1 MGINDQGLF
10 RIAKE
15 EITNLVNS
23 GQKFNFTMA
32 TIDCHTTDGIKCSL
46 CPNTYSNRY
55 ENIYACQS
63 KQVNNFISWCKEQSW
78 FANTTIVLVG
88 DHNTMAVKYTKDIPA
103 DYVRTTYNCF
113 INSKVS
119 RNTKTDSSVIEC
131 FQIITAMGFKVDGN
145 NSFSTNL

>member
-1 MGINDQGLF
+1 MCEWGINDQGLF

-32 TIDCHTTDGIKCSL
+32 TIDCHTTMELNVHFVRIPIQIDMRIFML
-46 CPNTYSNRY
+46 D
-55 ENIYACQS
+55 QS

-113 INSKVS
+113 INSKY
-119 RNTKTDSSVIEC
+119 RVI
-131 FQIITAMGFKVDGN
+131 I
-145 NSFSTNL
+145 

>member
-1 MGINDQGLF
+1 MCEWGINDQGLF

-88 DHNTMAVKYTKDIPA
+88 DHNTMARKLKITENEKHPLEDVKND
-103 DYVRTTYNCF
+103 
-113 INSKVS
+113 
-119 RNTKTDSSVIEC
+119 E
-131 FQIITAMGFKVDGN
+131 ITEKREE
-145 NSFSTNL
+145 

>member
-1 MGINDQGLF
+1 MGIW
-10 RIAKE
+10 KW
-15 EITNLVNS
+15 T
-23 GQKFNFTMA
+23 
-32 TIDCHTTDGIKCSL
+32 
-46 CPNTYSNRY
+46 NRY

-119 RNTKTDSSVIEC
+119 SNNIKNRQFSHLDMFPTTLA
-131 FQIITAMGFKVDGN
+131 AMGFKVDGN
-145 NSFSTNL
+145 KLALGTNLFSSLPTAIEKYGQAYIEAEVQKSSTFLDENIYKFN